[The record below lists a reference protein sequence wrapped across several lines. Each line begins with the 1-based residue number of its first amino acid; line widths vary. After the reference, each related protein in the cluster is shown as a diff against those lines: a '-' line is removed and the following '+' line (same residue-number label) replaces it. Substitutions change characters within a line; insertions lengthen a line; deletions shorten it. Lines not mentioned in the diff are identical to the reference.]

1 MTNTTTCKT
10 SVFIRKFS
18 IAVMALSTIAA
29 ATISVGGLA
38 PVEAATMEKTNVI
51 S

>member
-10 SVFIRKFS
+10 SVFIRNFS
-18 IAVMALSTIAA
+18 FVVIALSTIAV
-29 ATISVGGLA
+29 ATISVAGLA